1 MARFTIADFA
11 QLKPWAQEIALCHD
25 CEAAA
30 LRDVED
36 AQAAAEDAERRL
48 VRAKHRHKATKDES
62 EAAELAFAS
71 LFNEMTRS
79 PLLDDDA
86 ELAEMQRNGD

>member
-11 QLKPWAQEIALCHD
+11 QLQPWADEIKLCND

-30 LRDVED
+30 YRDVED
-36 AQAAAEDAERRL
+36 AQAALEEADRRL
-48 VRAKHRHKATKDES
+48 VRAKHRHTAMKDDR

-79 PLLDDDA
+79 ALLDDDA
-86 ELAEMQRNGD
+86 ELAEMQRGG

>member
-36 AQAAAEDAERRL
+36 AESALERAQVRL
-48 VRAKHRHKATKDES
+48 TFARQRHLETKDDT

-79 PLLDDDA
+79 GLLDDDA